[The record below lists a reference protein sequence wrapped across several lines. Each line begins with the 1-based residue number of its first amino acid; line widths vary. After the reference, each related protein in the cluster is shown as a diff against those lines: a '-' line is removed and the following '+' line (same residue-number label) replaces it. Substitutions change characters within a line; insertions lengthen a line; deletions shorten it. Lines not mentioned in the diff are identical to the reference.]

1 MEPSNVRKLS
11 PEDRDKL
18 VLQLEREEADLTE
31 RDYDR
36 YQELIKRDLS
46 GLTAK
51 KIIQSLLA
59 LLDSLQDGLLFVLGF
74 VLLVLVVTFFNGHLD
89 QAWPFLRTMLTGLLA
104 LRPDQFVWNLTS
116 LCLAFLVAMNVYN
129 HWRYRQA
136 MLRLQV
142 SVDAMVRVQAEIAQR
157 PVVLTRLASYLYE
170 YGFQRLLAEEEQV
183 D

>member
-1 MEPSNVRKLS
+1 MEPTNVSKLS
-11 PEDRDKL
+11 PEGKDNL

-36 YQELIKRDLS
+36 YQDLIKQDLS

-51 KIIQSLLA
+51 KVVQSLLA
-59 LLDSLQDGLLFVLGF
+59 LFDTLTDGLIFVLGF
-74 VLLVLVVTFFNGHLD
+74 VLLVLVVEFLNGHLD
-89 QAWPFLRTMLTGLLA
+89 QAWPFLKTMLTGLLA

-116 LCLAFLVAMNVYN
+116 LCLVFLVAMNVYN

-136 MLRLQV
+136 TLRLQV
-142 SVDAMVRVQAEIAQR
+142 SVDAMIRVQAEIAQR
-157 PVVLTRLASYLYE
+157 PIVLTRMASYLYE
-170 YGFQRLLAEEEQV
+170 YGFQRLLAEEEQS

>member
-1 MEPSNVRKLS
+1 MEPTNVSKLS
-11 PEDRDKL
+11 PEDKDNL

-36 YQELIKRDLS
+36 YQDLIKQDLS

-51 KIIQSLLA
+51 KVVQSLLA
-59 LLDSLQDGLLFVLGF
+59 LFDTLTDGLIFVLGF
-74 VLLVLVVTFFNGHLD
+74 VLLVLVVEFFNGHLD
-89 QAWPFLRTMLTGLLA
+89 QAWPFLKTMLTGLLA

-116 LCLAFLVAMNVYN
+116 LCLAFLVVMNVYN
-129 HWRYRQA
+129 HWRFRQA
-136 MLRLQV
+136 TLRLQV
-142 SVDAMVRVQAEIAQR
+142 SVDAMIQVQAEIAQR
-157 PVVLTRLASYLYE
+157 PVALTRLASYLYE

>member
-36 YQELIKRDLS
+36 YQELIKQDLS

-59 LLDSLQDGLLFVLGF
+59 LLDTLQDGLLFVLGF
-74 VLLVLVVTFFNGHLD
+74 VLLVLVVTFLNGHLD
-89 QAWPFLRTMLTGLLA
+89 QAWP
-104 LRPDQFVWNLTS
+104 
-116 LCLAFLVAMNVYN
+116 
-129 HWRYRQA
+129 YRQA

-157 PVVLTRLASYLYE
+157 PVALTRLASYLYE
-170 YGFQRLLAEEEQV
+170 YGFQRLLAEEEQA

>member
-1 MEPSNVRKLS
+1 MEPTNVSKLS
-11 PEDRDKL
+11 PEDKDNL

-36 YQELIKRDLS
+36 YQDLIKQDLGS
-46 GLTAK
+46 LTTK
-51 KIIQSLLA
+51 KVVQSLLA
-59 LLDSLQDGLLFVLGF
+59 LFDTLTDGLIFVLGF
-74 VLLVLVVTFFNGHLD
+74 VLLVLVVTFLNGHLD
-89 QAWPFLRTMLTGLLA
+89 QAWPFLKTMLTGLLA

-116 LCLAFLVAMNVYN
+116 LCLVLLVAMNVYN

-142 SVDAMVRVQAEIAQR
+142 SVDAMIRVQAEIAQR
-157 PVVLTRLASYLYE
+157 PVALTRLASYLYE

>member
-1 MEPSNVRKLS
+1 MEPTNVSKLS
-11 PEDRDKL
+11 PEDKDNL

-36 YQELIKRDLS
+36 YQDLIKQDLG
-46 GLTAK
+46 GLATK
-51 KIIQSLLA
+51 KVVQSLLA
-59 LLDSLQDGLLFVLGF
+59 LFDTLTDGLIFVLGF
-74 VLLVLVVTFFNGHLD
+74 VLLVLVVEFLNGHLD
-89 QAWPFLRTMLTGLLA
+89 QAWPFLKTMLTGLLA

-116 LCLAFLVAMNVYN
+116 LCLVFLVAMNVYN

-142 SVDAMVRVQAEIAQR
+142 SVDAMVQVQAEIAQR
-157 PVVLTRLASYLYE
+157 PVALTRLASYLYE
-170 YGFQRLLAEEEQV
+170 YGFQRLLAEEEQA

>member
-36 YQELIKRDLS
+36 YQELIKQDLS

-51 KIIQSLLA
+51 KVVQSLLA

-74 VLLVLVVTFFNGHLD
+74 VLLVLVVTFLNGHLD
-89 QAWPFLRTMLTGLLA
+89 QAWPFLKTMLTGLLA

-116 LCLAFLVAMNVYN
+116 LCLVLLVAMNVYN

-136 MLRLQV
+136 ML
-142 SVDAMVRVQAEIAQR
+142 SRVQAEIAQR
-157 PVVLTRLASYLYE
+157 PVALTRLASYLYE

>member
-1 MEPSNVRKLS
+1 M
-11 PEDRDKL
+11 
-18 VLQLEREEADLTE
+18 
-31 RDYDR
+31 
-36 YQELIKRDLS
+36 
-46 GLTAK
+46 
-51 KIIQSLLA
+51 
-59 LLDSLQDGLLFVLGF
+59 
-74 VLLVLVVTFFNGHLD
+74 
-89 QAWPFLRTMLTGLLA
+89 GLLA

-116 LCLAFLVAMNVYN
+116 LCLVLLVAMNVYN

-170 YGFQRLLAEEEQV
+170 YGFQRLLAEEEQA

>member
-1 MEPSNVRKLS
+1 MEPTNVSKLS
-11 PEDRDKL
+11 PEGKDNL

-36 YQELIKRDLS
+36 YQDLIKQDLS

-51 KIIQSLLA
+51 KVVQSLLA
-59 LLDSLQDGLLFVLGF
+59 LFDTLTDGLIFVLGL
-74 VLLVLVVTFFNGHLD
+74 VLLVLVVEFLNGHLD
-89 QAWPFLRTMLTGLLA
+89 QAWPFLKTMLTGLLA

-116 LCLAFLVAMNVYN
+116 LCLVFLVAMNVYN

-136 MLRLQV
+136 TLRLQV
-142 SVDAMVRVQAEIAQR
+142 SVDAMIRVQAEIAQR
-157 PVVLTRLASYLYE
+157 PIVLTRMASYLYE
-170 YGFQRLLAEEEQV
+170 YGFQRLLAEEEET

>member
-1 MEPSNVRKLS
+1 MEPTNVSKLS
-11 PEDRDKL
+11 PEDKDNL

-36 YQELIKRDLS
+36 YQDLIKQDLG
-46 GLTAK
+46 GLTTK
-51 KIIQSLLA
+51 KVVQSLLA
-59 LLDSLQDGLLFVLGF
+59 LFDSLTDGLLLVLGF
-74 VLLVLVVTFFNGHLD
+74 ALLVLVVAFLNGHLD
-89 QAWPFLRTMLTGLLA
+89 QAWPFLKTMLTGLLA
-104 LRPDQFVWNLTS
+104 LSPDQFVWNLTS
-116 LCLAFLVAMNVYN
+116 LCLVFLVAMNVYN

-136 MLRLQV
+136 TLRLQV

-170 YGFQRLLAEEEQV
+170 YGFQRLLAEEEET

>member
-51 KIIQSLLA
+51 KIVQSLLA

-74 VLLVLVVTFFNGHLD
+74 VLLVLVVTFLNGHLD
-89 QAWPFLRTMLTGLLA
+89 QAWPFLKTMLTGLLA
-104 LRPDQFVWNLTS
+104 LRPDQSSW
-116 LCLAFLVAMNVYN
+116 
-129 HWRYRQA
+129 
-136 MLRLQV
+136 
-142 SVDAMVRVQAEIAQR
+142 
-157 PVVLTRLASYLYE
+157 
-170 YGFQRLLAEEEQV
+170 LL
-183 D
+183 

>member
-1 MEPSNVRKLS
+1 M
-11 PEDRDKL
+11 
-18 VLQLEREEADLTE
+18 
-31 RDYDR
+31 
-36 YQELIKRDLS
+36 IKQDLS

-51 KIIQSLLA
+51 KVVQSLLA

-74 VLLVLVVTFFNGHLD
+74 VLLVLVVTFLNGHLD

-116 LCLAFLVAMNVYN
+116 LCLVFLVAMNVYN

-157 PVVLTRLASYLYE
+157 PVALTRLASDLYE
-170 YGFQRLLAEEEQV
+170 YGFQRLLAEEEQAH
-183 D
+183 

>member
-1 MEPSNVRKLS
+1 MEPTNVSKLS
-11 PEDRDKL
+11 PEDKDNL

-36 YQELIKRDLS
+36 YQDLIKQDLS

-51 KIIQSLLA
+51 KVVQSLLA
-59 LLDSLQDGLLFVLGF
+59 LFDTLTDGLIFVLGF
-74 VLLVLVVTFFNGHLD
+74 VLLVLVVEFFNGHLD
-89 QAWPFLRTMLTGLLA
+89 QAWPFLKTMLTGLLA

-116 LCLAFLVAMNVYN
+116 LCLAFLVVMNVYN
-129 HWRYRQA
+129 HWRFRQA
-136 MLRLQV
+136 TLRLQV
-142 SVDAMVRVQAEIAQR
+142 SVDAMIQVQAEIAQR

-170 YGFQRLLAEEEQV
+170 YGFQRLLAEEEQA